1 LARICLF
8 DVFRFGEPIVFDGM
22 WPLFFSVRF
31 NESTSLISFAARE
44 RGTPNLSAVS
54 IAVANR
60 DVIFTAIDLNSFYI
74 FESAIPT

>member
-1 LARICLF
+1 MARICLF

-22 WPLFFSVRF
+22 WPLFFAVRF

-60 DVIFTAIDLNSFYI
+60 DVILTAIDMNSFYI
-74 FESAIPT
+74 FDSTIPI